1 MRSITDPR
9 FQDLLRCVGFE
20 KLSELIKRVEIF
32 MWNEAKQQQLN
43 DLRRGELE
51 SALTDEENSTLEQLL
66 YELEQEEWQRV
77 GPALERLRDEQA
89 ELQQSLGQT
98 ETQNALLSAI
108 SSRQEDLLR
117 RAETQ
122 LKGLRYEHEALKTER
137 ERVLSQ

>member
-1 MRSITDPR
+1 
-9 FQDLLRCVGFE
+9 
-20 KLSELIKRVEIF
+20 

-43 DLRRGELE
+43 ELRRREWE
-51 SALTDEENSTLEQLL
+51 SALTDEEKRTLEQLL

-89 ELQQSLGQT
+89 ELQRSLGQT

>member
-1 MRSITDPR
+1 
-9 FQDLLRCVGFE
+9 
-20 KLSELIKRVEIF
+20 